1 MFHVNTSSFIHIQ
14 PGSTS
19 WVKSSRKAGKGV
31 EVGVEVG
38 VDVGGN
44 NVGVDV
50 GTWVEVGGGDVG
62 GGGSEVTV
70 GTLSLGEQAAI
81 IMKRLKPTAI
91 VTRMFISFLLYV
103 LKTFGTMSSFC

>member
-1 MFHVNTSSFIHIQ
+1 MLHVKVSSFIHVQ

-19 WVKSSRKAGKGV
+19 WPKSSRKGGKGV
-31 EVGVEVG
+31 KVG

-50 GTWVEVGGGDVG
+50 GTCVEVDGGDVG
-62 GGGSEVTV
+62 EGGSGVTV

-81 IMKRLKPTAI
+81 IMRRVKPTTI
-91 VTRMFISFLLYV
+91 VTRMFISSLP
-103 LKTFGTMSSFC
+103 